1 MADIQ
6 GSVDSGYE
14 GVRDSLAANLD
25 AGDDVGASVAVIV
38 DGRTVVDIWGGY
50 ADEARTQPWASDTII
65 NVWSTTKTMA
75 ALCSL
80 MLAAGGELALPAPVA
95 RYWPEFK
102 EAGKE
107 SVEV

>member
-25 AGDDVGASVAVIV
+25 AGDDVGASVVVIV
-38 DGRTVVDIWGGY
+38 DGRMVVDIWGGHV
-50 ADEARTQPWASDTII
+50 DEARTRPWASDTII

-75 ALCSL
+75 ALCAL
-80 MLAAGGELALPAPVA
+80 MLADRGELDLHAPVS

-102 EAGKE
+102 E
-107 SVEV
+107 